1 MGFNESKKAGD
12 IIEEEIL
19 KILKK
24 KDKDAFID
32 NKDEE
37 GNDVINKKWDIYL
50 PNFKYGVEVKG
61 DYKSKDTENLVV
73 EVEMFGRP
81 SALSVTKSR
90 WWVFV
95 EGYRFIWI
103 KPLEIYR
110 FIELNQYKRT
120 HWTGNGDS
128 QPKYA
133 YLIDHEDFVKYCWK
147 HGVVE
152 MIPESHILYYDNFTK
167 R

>member
-1 MGFNESKKAGD
+1 MEFNKSKKAGD
-12 IIEEEIL
+12 VIEEEII
-19 KILKK
+19 KILQK
-24 KDKDAFID
+24 KDKDAYID
-32 NKDEE
+32 NT
-37 GNDVINKKWDIYL
+37 GKKNSDWDIYL
-50 PNFKYGVEVKG
+50 PTLDYGVEVKG